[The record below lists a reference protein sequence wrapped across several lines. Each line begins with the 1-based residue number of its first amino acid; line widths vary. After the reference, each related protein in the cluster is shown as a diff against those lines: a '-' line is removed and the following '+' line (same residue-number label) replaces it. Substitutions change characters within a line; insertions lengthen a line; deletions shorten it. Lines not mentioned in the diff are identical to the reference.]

1 MKKTTMNTINGQ
13 LIKKFKHELEPEY
26 SKLKLAN
33 ELLETIRPD
42 KAMKGDII
50 NDIRIKIVNL
60 FSSPNNA
67 VSINK
72 ETIKHLLKWQDNP
85 QTEVK
90 SISTKKLKTD
100 IDLQWKS
107 DGHAKLRCPLRNP
120 DGTQIGEVV
129 ANLLITSTTRN
140 GHKLYAVESYTAH
153 VDDLF
158 NPGWRQLAD
167 WLSIEGLKVT
177 LHQQRYVTGKC
188 RESFFKTRRFYDY
201 EYYGLTVRMDKDK
214 EEQHEFN

>member
-13 LIKKFKHELEPEY
+13 LIKKFKHELEPGY

-90 SISTKKLKTD
+90 PISAKLKTD

-107 DGHAKLRCPLRNP
+107 DGHVELRCSLRNP
-120 DGTQIGEVV
+120 DDISIGEVV
-129 ANLLITSTTRN
+129 ADLLITSTTRN

-153 VDDLF
+153 VDSLI

-167 WLSIEGLKVT
+167 WLSTEGLKVT
-177 LHQQRYVTGKC
+177 LHQQRYVAGKC
-188 RESFFKTRRFYDY
+188 RESFFKTRQIYDY
-201 EYYGLTVRMDKDK
+201 KYYGLTVRMDKDK
-214 EEQHEFN
+214 EEQREFN